1 MPFLYLKLISV
12 CLHRF
17 SADTVGAC
25 HLPEQSALL
34 HQVSATSW
42 SVCALWECVNFFHH
56 RLEGWV
62 TVGVLS
68 LWQMDMTTVYP
79 CGEHWFST
87 RVWTFFFF
95 FLTKLYWNRLFIA
108 LFNRLWLA
116 AFILDHFPL
125 FTSRWRVGAIHNGGL
140 KCCYQ
145 KVGERTKRTQL
156 KLGDVYQMSTYE
168 HARKLSQSVSKRR
181 YTHRHTVA
189 GAAVSYCRS
198 NCLPYLRTCIHVPG
212 LKGSLSQHHMFL
224 TDFSQLAI
232 LRKCKYQQPHCEKCT
247 VNRE

>member
-1 MPFLYLKLISV
+1 M
-12 CLHRF
+12 
-17 SADTVGAC
+17 VG
-25 HLPEQSALL
+25 
-34 HQVSATSW
+34 V
-42 SVCALWECVNFFHH
+42 
-56 RLEGWV
+56 R
-62 TVGVLS
+62 TVGVCELFPSQVRGLGYSGGVIVVTNGYDYCISVWRTLVFHQS
-68 LWQMDMTTVYP
+68 LN
-79 CGEHWFST
+79 
-87 RVWTFFFF
+87 FF